1 MKRFLT
7 LLLAVIVLLPG
18 VIQAQQVTDV
28 NLQNCIGA
36 AAGTSFDS
44 LSASD
49 LSAITILDCQQK
61 GIASI
66 SGIENLVNLVEL
78 GLNDNR
84 IKDISPLAGLDRLTK
99 LNLWHNRIVD
109 ISPLAGLKQLQ
120 ELYLWG
126 NEIKD
131 IRPLAKLNM
140 LEELLLGDNQIAD
153 LGPLA
158 RLARLE
164 WLEIFNNRVTDITP
178 LKGLTRLE
186 YLDASGNSIND
197 VSALLKLGGL
207 TRLHLTGNS
216 LTDIKP
222 LAGLKS
228 VRTLFLGYNR
238 ISDISALANLAE
250 LKILVLSANSIDN
263 IAPLRNLI
271 NLKRL
276 TLDNNLVDN
285 INPLEGLPN
294 LAHASLFN
302 NCIKNIGSF
311 AQPGIIAGME
321 YQHDLCSSPNLVK
334 RVITKEWLAEQTGR
348 QCVDYDGKNDYSLKS
363 DYTYGPDGIYYEIVV
378 RNNLGRES
386 QLKACRLPWNSNIE
400 DILVS
405 LDKMKNDAVGYEVLR
420 FYKNNQIYAKDG
432 RLKGYSVAY
441 PRKVAGGKF
450 GFLDDIFEMFGV
462 RYTLKNQSVGGHDTL
477 IAEGEGHILRIVDM
491 GEKYSVLFFE
501 PGFYTSE
508 ISKQQ

>member
-49 LSAITILDCQQK
+49 LSAITILNCQQK

-109 ISPLAGLKQLQ
+109 ISPLDGLKQLQ

-250 LKILVLSANSIDN
+250 LKILDLSANSIDN
-263 IAPLRNLI
+263 IAPLRNLT

-285 INPLEGLPN
+285 INPLGGLPN
-294 LAHASLFN
+294 LNHVSLLN
-302 NCIKNIGSF
+302 NCINNIGSF

-321 YQHDLCSSPNLVK
+321 YQHDLCSSPNLFRK
-334 RVITKEWLAEQTGR
+334 VITQEWLSEQTGKP
-348 QCVDYDGKNDYSLKS
+348 CVDYDGENDYSLKG
-363 DYTYGPDGIYYEIVV
+363 DYEYYPDGIYYKYYIRDTRGTVV
-378 RNNLGRES
+378 R
-386 QLKACRLPWNSNIE
+386 KTACRLPWNSNINDFIMNLEKVDRDE
-400 DILVS
+400 DS
-405 LDKMKNDAVGYEVLR
+405 FEVLQYR
-420 FYKNNQIYAKDG
+420 KNHIYVNDG
-432 RLKGYSVAY
+432 RVKGYSVNNQS
-441 PRKVAGGKF
+441 KVGGEYSI
-450 GFLDDIFEMFGV
+450 LSDIAELFRV
-462 RYTLKNQSVGGHDTL
+462 RYSLKKIRSGSYDVLVGK
-477 IAEGEGHILRIVDM
+477 GEGHVIRIVDT
-491 GEKYSVLFFE
+491 GEKYSLQFFE
-501 PGFYTSE
+501 PDFYTEE
-508 ISKQQ
+508 ISKGQ